1 MKKSINNI
9 CRAVGAIVV
18 SDELRTYAGNP
29 FVFCRRKCTVFSYIF
44 RPDPAEDF
52 VFSLIYLL

>member
-18 SDELRTYAGNP
+18 SDELCTYAGNL
-29 FVFCRRKCTVFSYIF
+29 FVFCGRTCTTFSYIF

-52 VFSLIYLL
+52 VFSLI